1 MIKNTELTT
10 RPAGPIHPTVA
21 AKMFRTRLR
30 NRIPLKMPKRWMHRE
45 LKAGGVFD
53 LGWVQVQVPTW
64 GLILALFPG
73 YSSSHA
79 SAISTEGSL
88 TIVITK

>member
-1 MIKNTELTT
+1 MIKNTEPTT

-45 LKAGGVFD
+45 LKAGGVFESGSG
-53 LGWVQVQVPTW
+53 LG
-64 GLILALFPG
+64 
-73 YSSSHA
+73 SSSGA
-79 SAISTEGSL
+79 AVLRGG
-88 TIVITK
+88 